1 MTGPTNGATAAAVVR
16 PDMVEKAGVLL
27 LESLWCRMVGDANV
41 AFVIITIIYYTGSA
55 SFYYLVCFCFFL
67 LGCFLK
73 SELSKALNRKKVLKN
88 TWKSFL
94 RIEICFITIN
104 RQ

>member
-1 MTGPTNGATAAAVVR
+1 MH
-16 PDMVEKAGVLL
+16 
-27 LESLWCRMVGDANV
+27 
-41 AFVIITIIYYTGSA
+41 
-55 SFYYLVCFCFFL
+55 FL
-67 LGCFLK
+67 LGYFLK

-94 RIEICFITIN
+94 RIEVCFITIN